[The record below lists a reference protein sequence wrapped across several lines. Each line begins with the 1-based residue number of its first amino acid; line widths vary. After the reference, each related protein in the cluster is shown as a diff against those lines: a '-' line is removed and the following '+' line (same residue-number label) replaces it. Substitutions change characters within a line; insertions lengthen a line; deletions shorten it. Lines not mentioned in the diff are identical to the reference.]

1 MVETKEG
8 LRVIV
13 GGDKGEFGGD
23 QWREKRAW
31 VTGGARLQT
40 YKLTKMSMRERDR
53 EYIYV

>member
-40 YKLTKMSMRERDR
+40 YNLTKMSMRERDR
-53 EYIYV
+53 EYVYV

>member
-23 QWREKRAW
+23 RWREKRAW
-31 VTGGARLQT
+31 VTGGAGLQT
-40 YKLTKMSMRERDR
+40 YSLTKM
-53 EYIYV
+53 